1 MAESYISVGKLGKP
15 HGIRGA
21 FRFLLYRELRNKKKL
36 PAHFILLQKGT
47 YLPFFIKETEWNAFN
62 AGFISFEEIDTPE
75 KAKQFGGNDFFL
87 EEKMLEKFFKKSAG
101 DFDFMLGWI
110 ATNEIGETI
119 GVIESI
125 EENPGQVLAVV
136 NIGGKKVFIPLVDD
150 FILKTDKR
158 KKQISFSLPDG
169 LLDL

>member
-21 FRFLLYRELRNKKKL
+21 FRFLLQRELKSKSKL
-36 PAHFILLQKGT
+36 PAHFILLQKGS
-47 YLPFFIKETEWNAFN
+47 YLPFFIKETEWTAFDT
-62 AGFISFEEIDTPE
+62 GFVTFEEISTPE
-75 KAKQFGGNDFFL
+75 QAKLFSGTELFL
-87 EEKMLEKFFKKSAG
+87 EEKLVEKFFKKSAG
-101 DFDFMLGWI
+101 DFDFILGWM
-110 ATNEIGETI
+110 AVNESGETI
-119 GVIESI
+119 GTIEGI

-136 NIGGKKVFIPLVDD
+136 NKGGKEVFIPLVDD

-158 KKQISFSLPDG
+158 KKQISFALPEG